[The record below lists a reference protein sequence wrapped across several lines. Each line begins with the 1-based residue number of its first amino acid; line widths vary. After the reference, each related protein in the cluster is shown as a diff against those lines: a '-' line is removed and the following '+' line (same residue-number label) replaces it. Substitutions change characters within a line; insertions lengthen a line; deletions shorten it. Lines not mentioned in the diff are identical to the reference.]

1 MRPFDA
7 PYDPVAAAAAILG
20 GPAASDPQAS
30 DPQASDDSSLSEP
43 LQQVSR
49 PFVGRWNRLVS
60 QTNWEKG
67 EIILQWRLAL
77 IASGA
82 EPDSYSD
89 EMWSR
94 QVGGVSP
101 PHAGRLRR
109 VAERFGATQSSYPG
123 LYWSHFLA
131 AIQWEDAPMWLEGA
145 AASGWTVQQMREQ
158 RWKTLGE
165 LPAEDPAAIPLE
177 AELLDEDVE
186 PSAVSDD
193 EAARGEAW
201 GSSGPLPE
209 GPDFGDEDPRAS
221 EGDPQYASERDALS
235 GGVEADAPLPV
246 APFAELPPL
255 PEDVAEVVEQFK
267 LCIVRH
273 RGDGWQEVGPEA
285 VLQALE
291 GLRQLVLA
299 QG

>member
-7 PYDPVAAAAAILG
+7 PHDPVAAAAALLG
-20 GPAASDPQAS
+20 EAQLSHSRASE
-30 DPQASDDSSLSEP
+30 SSLSEP
-43 LQQVSR
+43 LEQVSQ

-67 EIILQWRLAL
+67 QIIWQWREAL

-82 EPDSYSD
+82 DADSYSD

-94 QVGGVSP
+94 QVGGVSA

-131 AIQWEDAPMWLEGA
+131 AIQWDDAPMWLEGA
-145 AASGWTVQQMREQ
+145 AASGWTVQQMRQQ
-158 RWKTLGE
+158 RWQTLGQ
-165 LPAEDPAAIPLE
+165 LPGDDPAGIPLE

-186 PSAVSDD
+186 PAAVSED
-193 EAARGEAW
+193 ETARGEPW
-201 GSSGPLPE
+201 GSSGPLAE
-209 GPDFGDEDPRAS
+209 GPDFGDDDSPQSED
-221 EGDPQYASERDALS
+221 DPQWAADRDALS
-235 GGVEADAPLPV
+235 SAIDTDSPTPV

-255 PEDVAEVVEQFK
+255 PEDVAEIMEQFK

-273 RGDGWQEVGPEA
+273 RAEGWQAVGPD
-285 VLQALE
+285 VLLQALE

-299 QG
+299 EG